1 MNIQSF
7 DILNTVLTEGYEN
20 QRQLAKRTGHSLGI
34 VNRSIK
40 KLISE
45 GYLTE
50 DITPTDFAKQE
61 AREHA
66 PKNAVIL
73 AAGFGLRMIPINTE
87 TPKGLLEVR
96 GEPLIERLI
105 RQLQEVNIK
114 DITIVVGFMKEQYEY
129 LMDKY
134 GVKLTVCRDY
144 LTKNN
149 LHSLYAVEK
158 LLKNTYIVP
167 CDIWCRDN
175 PFHSCEF
182 YSWYMVS
189 DDLSEES
196 PVRVNRK
203 QELVPVGD
211 DTPGNSMIGIAY
223 LTRSDAKVV
232 RERLKAL
239 AADPKF
245 DGEFWEEALREKDKM
260 LIPARIADHNTV
272 VEINT
277 YEQLRE
283 LDSQSEQ
290 LKTEAIRVIAE
301 ALGVKTTEIERITML
316 KKGMTNRSFRFSCKE
331 KDYIM
336 RIPGEGTDQLI
347 NRRQEA
353 AVYDVVNP
361 QGLCDSVFYINPD
374 NGYKVTEYLS
384 PARVCDPEDRED
396 IKKCMKV
403 LRAFH
408 EKELQVDHEFDLFGQ
423 MEYYE
428 TLWNGASSIYRDY
441 ENTKHNVL
449 SLKAYIDAQPIKKRL
464 THIDAVPDNFL
475 FVRDENGQ
483 EDIRLIDW
491 EYAGMQDPHVDI
503 AMFCIYSMYDREQV
517 DTLID
522 AYFPEGC
529 PKATRVKIY
538 CYIAACGLLWSNWCE
553 YKRLLG
559 VEFGEYSLRQYR
571 YAKEYYRIATEEM
584 DIPHHRVKRAIIM
597 AAGEGKRM
605 RPVTLHTPKPMVKVN
620 GVRMIDTVIRGL
632 RNQGISEIYVVVG
645 YLKEAFASLPS
656 EYPGLTLIENPW
668 YASCNNISSL
678 YVAREHLEDV
688 IILDGDQIIYHDS
701 ILAPE
706 FTRSGYNA
714 VYTTEP
720 TEEWLMNI
728 QNGIVTGC
736 SRTGGTEGWQLYSI
750 SRWTKQDGKKLK
762 RQLEYEFEEQRNR
775 QIYWDD
781 LPMFCYPK
789 EYTLGIR
796 EMQKDDIIEIDNF
809 HELTAIDPSYSE
821 YEIGGNHND
830 EK

>member
-1 MNIQSF
+1 MNIQKF
-7 DILNTVLTEGYEN
+7 DILNILLTDGYEN
-20 QRQLAKRTGHSLGI
+20 QRQLARKSGHSLGM

-40 KLISE
+40 NLIAE

-50 DITPTDFAKQE
+50 DISLTDYAKQE
-61 AREHA
+61 AREHT

-96 GEPLIERLI
+96 NEPLIERLI
-105 RQLQEVNIK
+105 RQLHDVNIK
-114 DITIVVGFMKEQYEY
+114 DITVVVGFMKEQYEY
-129 LMDKY
+129 LMDEY
-134 GVKLTVCRDY
+134 DVKLSVCRDY
-144 LTKNN
+144 ISKNN
-149 LHSLYAVEK
+149 LHSLFAAERE
-158 LLKNTYIVP
+158 LKNTYIVP
-167 CDIWCRDN
+167 CDIWCREN
-175 PFHSCEF
+175 PFRQHEF

-189 DDLSEES
+189 DKMDPES
-196 PVRVNRK
+196 PVRVNRR
-203 QELVPVGD
+203 QELVPVGQ
-211 DTPGNSMIGIAY
+211 DTLGNSMVGIAY
-223 LTRSDAKVV
+223 LTREDAKVV
-232 RERLKAL
+232 RTRLKEL
-239 AADPKF
+239 AADNKY
-245 DGEFWEEALREKDKM
+245 DTEFWEEALREKDKM
-260 LIPARIADHNTV
+260 LFPARVVSQNDV

-283 LDSQSEQ
+283 LDSHSEQ
-290 LKTEAIRVIAE
+290 LQTEAIRVISK
-301 ALGVKTTEIERITML
+301 ALGVETAAITNITML
-316 KKGMTNRSFRFSCKE
+316 KKGMTNRSFRFSCKGKE
-331 KDYIM
+331 YIM

-361 QGLCDSVFYINPD
+361 QGLCDSVFYINPE

-384 PARVCDPEDRED
+384 PARVCDPEDPAD
-396 IKKCMKV
+396 IKKCMQV

-408 EKELQVDHEFDLFGQ
+408 EKELKVDHEFDLFGQ
-423 MEYYE
+423 LEYYE
-428 TLWNGASSIYRDY
+428 SLWNGEKSVYRDY
-441 ENTKHNVL
+441 EKTKNHVL
-449 SLKAYIDAQPIKKRL
+449 SLRHYIDTQPIHKCL

-475 FVRDENGQ
+475 FVTDKHGQ

-503 AMFCIYSMYDREQV
+503 AMFCIYSMYDRDQVEQ
-517 DTLID
+517 LID

-529 PKATRVKIY
+529 PRATKIKIY

-584 DIPHHRVKRAIIM
+584 EKPFHTVKRAIIM

-605 RPVTLHTPKPMVKVN
+605 RPVTIHTPKPLVKVH

-632 RNQGISEIYVVVG
+632 RNQGITEIYVVVG
-645 YLKEAFASLPS
+645 YLKEAYSSLPE

-678 YVAREHLEDV
+678 YVARAHLEDV
-688 IILDGDQIIYHDS
+688 IILDGDQIIYNDS
-701 ILAPE
+701 ILSPE
-706 FTRSGYNA
+706 FDRSGYNA
-714 VYTTEP
+714 VYTDSP
-720 TEEWLMNI
+720 TEEWLMTAE
-728 QNGIVTGC
+728 NGIVTSC

-750 SRWTKQDGKKLK
+750 SRWTKNDGRKLR
-762 RQLEYEFEEQRNR
+762 RQLEHEFEEEKNR

-781 LPMFCYPK
+781 LPMFCYPG
-789 EYTLGIR
+789 EYCLGIR
-796 EMQKDDIIEIDNF
+796 EMQKEDIIEIDNF
-809 HELTAIDPSYSE
+809 SELTAIDPIYLE
-821 YEIGGNHND
+821 KEIGG
-830 EK
+830 

>member
-1 MNIQSF
+1 MNTQEY
-7 DILNTVLTEGYEN
+7 DILNMLLTEGYEN
-20 QRQLAKRTGHSLGI
+20 QRQLAKKSGHSLGM

-40 KLISE
+40 NLISE

-50 DITPTDFAKQE
+50 GIALTDLAKQE
-61 AREHA
+61 ARERA

-105 RQLQEVNIK
+105 RQLHEVNIK
-114 DITIVVGFMKEQYEY
+114 DITVVVGFMKEQYEY
-129 LMDKY
+129 LMDEY

-144 LTKNN
+144 LSKNN
-149 LHSLYAVEK
+149 LHSLVSAEK
-158 LLKNTYIVP
+158 VLKNTYIIP
-167 CDIWCRDN
+167 CDIWCREN
-175 PFHSCEF
+175 PFRQHEF

-189 DDLSEES
+189 NKLDEES
-196 PVRVNRK
+196 PVRINRK
-203 QELVPVGD
+203 QELVPVGED
-211 DTPGNSMIGIAY
+211 SAGNSMVGIAY
-223 LTRSDAKVV
+223 LTREDAKTL
-232 RERLKAL
+232 RIRLKEL

-245 DGEFWEEALREKDKM
+245 DTEFWEETLREKDKM
-260 LIPARIADHNTV
+260 MLPARLVDQNDV

-283 LDSQSEQ
+283 LDSHSEQ
-290 LKTEAIRVIAE
+290 LQTEAIRVIAE
-301 ALGVKTTEIERITML
+301 ALGVDTSDIMNITML
-316 KKGMTNRSFRFSCKE
+316 KKGMTNRSFRFACKGKE
-331 KDYIM
+331 YIM

-384 PARVCDPEDRED
+384 PARVCDPEDPED

-403 LRAFH
+403 LRTFH
-408 EKELQVDHEFDLFGQ
+408 EKGLKVDHDFDLFGQ

-428 TLWNGASSIYRDY
+428 TLWNGERSVYRDY
-441 ENTKHNVL
+441 EKTKQNVL
-449 SLKAYIDAQPIKKRL
+449 SLKEYINSQQPQKCL

-475 FVRDENGQ
+475 FVLGEQGD

-517 DTLID
+517 DDLID

-529 PKATRVKIY
+529 PRTIRLKIY

-571 YAKEYYRIATEEM
+571 YAKEYYRIVKDELNKS
-584 DIPHHRVKRAIIM
+584 HHTVKRAIIM

-620 GVRMIDTVIRGL
+620 GMRMIDTVIRGL
-632 RNQGISEIYVVVG
+632 HNQGITEIYVVVG
-645 YLKEAFASLPS
+645 YLKDAFATLPE

-688 IILDGDQIIYHDS
+688 IILDGDQIIYNDS
-701 ILAPE
+701 ILATE
-706 FTRSGYNA
+706 FDRSGYNA
-714 VYTTEP
+714 VYTDGATD
-720 TEEWLMNI
+720 EWLMTVDK
-728 QNGIVTGC
+728 GIVTGC
-736 SRTGGTEGWQLYSI
+736 SRTGGTGGWQLYSI
-750 SRWTKQDGKKLK
+750 SRWTKHDGRKLK
-762 RQLEYEFEEQRNR
+762 RQLEHEFEEEKNR

-781 LPMFCYPK
+781 LPMFCYPG

-796 EMQKDDIIEIDNF
+796 EMQKNDIIEIDNF
-809 HELTAIDPSYSE
+809 SELTEIDPSYLD
-821 YEIGGNHND
+821 YEIGG
-830 EK
+830 